1 MNVKLSRG
9 YHGDALYTQQIIQQ
23 NDRNFFSVNKRT
35 AEKEEMMRPLIF
47 RQPQTERIM
56 EHIAKTE
63 QGREQWRLT
72 AENGWLLKSKLSGK
86 TYKTID
92 TRDLK
97 RWEAVEDPDFVKP
110 EPKAEKPAVEPTG
123 TVAAET
129 AGKPQTTKRTNR
141 KGK

>member
-1 MNVKLSRG
+1 
-9 YHGDALYTQQIIQQ
+9 
-23 NDRNFFSVNKRT
+23 
-35 AEKEEMMRPLIF
+35 MMRPLIF

-110 EPKAEKPAVEPTG
+110 EPKKAEEKPVES
-123 TVAAET
+123 
-129 AGKPQTTKRTNR
+129 AGKPKTTKRTNR